1 MLYLMNSPILTEYG
15 DWRFEGPLSVEA
27 ARQHVEAAPFTSSI
41 GHESAARF
49 LSQLLGLE
57 IPVNR
62 VAITMQAGDR
72 ALVLRILTRL
82 PEGAVLDNAAMHA
95 IPYNLSLLT
104 RLT

>member
-15 DWRFEGPLSVEA
+15 DWRFEGPLSVED
-27 ARQHVEAAPFTSSI
+27 ARKVVDLVPFTSAI
-41 GHESAARF
+41 GHDSAARF

-72 ALVLRILTRL
+72 ALVLRVLTRL
-82 PEGAVLDNAAMHA
+82 AEGVVLDSAAMHNT
-95 IPYNLSLLT
+95 PYNLSLLT

>member
-27 ARQHVEAAPFTSSI
+27 ARQHIMSAPFTSAI
-41 GHESAARF
+41 GHDSAARF
-49 LSQLLGLE
+49 MSQLLRME
-57 IPVNR
+57 IPANR
-62 VAITMQAGDR
+62 VAITMLPGDQ

-82 PEGAVLDNAAMHA
+82 AEGAVLDSAAMHA